1 MKTMLNAESMTLIS
15 NPLFQAVWFMPGS
28 NHNARMVQRDHD
40 LQVHYFQW
48 AYARFQILSIAR
60 ERGIVVDR
68 DLSTSVPAKVRQWA
82 ASDLNTLGLIEK
94 EPYGKSQGWVLTQ
107 SGRDFLLTFS

>member
-1 MKTMLNAESMTLIS
+1 
-15 NPLFQAVWFMPGS
+15 
-28 NHNARMVQRDHD
+28 
-40 LQVHYFQW
+40 
-48 AYARFQILSIAR
+48 
-60 ERGIVVDR
+60 
-68 DLSTSVPAKVRQWA
+68 VRQWA